1 MRTLIYL
8 LNLKKLNHY
17 LKKSFYIFIS
27 LIFIYSCN
35 KNKKDN
41 SNTIIIENKIDSIN
55 VFNKQ
60 LNYDTI
66 IRNKLI
72 IQANDYYKNNQLVEY
87 YKIYK
92 KIENNS
98 TSIKDTFG
106 IIYAKINL
114 GYYFSSKFYND
125 SSYYYFSRAEKLSR
139 KTKNNPFL
147 ATILVNKAD
156 ILWGQKNYS
165 EAEVIAIK
173 ALKKAIGKKRYDL
186 EYSCYITIANSLEGM
201 NKNEKAIDYYKKAL
215 QVLEENNI
223 EDKPSYISQTYNYLA
238 KIHQKQ
244 SQHQKAIFYINKGF
258 ENKRLKENDPKI
270 YCYLSNTLAY
280 SKFKLGDKNAI
291 NLCNETLKIA
301 DSIQFDPIKIT
312 SQTYLAEMYLA
323 QKDTATAIN
332 FLDKAEKLAHK
343 NSIFEDE
350 LHILKLQQKAN
361 PKNKEFYSQRYITLN
376 DSLQT
381 VERATRDKF
390 ARIEFETDE
399 ISSEKDKVEKL
410 YENLNT
416 QFLLLLGLSIF
427 LLTSLYLWYKNKA
440 NKTSLNELKLKQDKQ
455 EADEKVY
462 QLLLNQEDVI
472 EETKQFERNR
482 IAKELHDG
490 IMGKLSGIR
499 MNLYII
505 KKKTD
510 TETIATC
517 LKYIN
522 DIKEIENNLR
532 LLSHDLNK
540 NIFSTATTMEDE
552 INVLFKDIK
561 NHNKLLFELKIHPEI
576 NWENIS
582 NKIKIN
588 IYRIIQE
595 ALHNIDKYAKAKNVY
610 INIFKKDASI
620 VVEIIDNGIGFTVLK
635 SNQGIGIKNMEQRT
649 YEIGG
654 KFTINSEPKN
664 GTKIIL
670 IIPN

>member
-1 MRTLIYL
+1 M
-8 LNLKKLNHY
+8 
-17 LKKSFYIFIS
+17 KKSFYIFIS

-41 SNTIIIENKIDSIN
+41 SNTIIIENKIDSIH
-55 VFNKQ
+55 VYNKQ

-350 LHILKLQQKAN
+350 LHILKLLQKAN

-376 DSLQT
+376 DSLQI
-381 VERATRDKF
+381 VELTTRDKF

-399 ISSEKDKVEKL
+399 ISAEKDTLNLEKNQVGIQRWFIAGISIL
-410 YENLNT
+410 S
-416 QFLLLLGLSIF
+416 LLL
-427 LLTSLYLWYKNKA
+427 LYLWYSNKLQKA
-440 NKTSLNELKLKQDKQ
+440 KTRELLLKQEQ
-455 EADEKVY
+455 QIANEEIY
-462 QLLLNQEDVI
+462 QLILNQHQKI
-472 EETKQFERNR
+472 EEGKQSEKQR
-482 IAKELHDG
+482 ISLELHDG
-490 IMGKLSGIR
+490 VMGRLSAVR
-499 MNLYII
+499 MNLYALIM
-505 KKKTD
+505 KSD
-510 TETIATC
+510 LSNTEKFYSQ
-517 LKYIN
+517 LE
-522 DIKEIENNLR
+522 DIQSVEKEIRNIAHE
-532 LLSHDLNK
+532 LSA
-540 NIFSTATTMEDE
+540 NIFSN
-552 INVLFKDIK
+552 NVSFIAIVKELFTKIE
-561 NHNKLLFELKIHPEI
+561 NHSNIHFNLFVDNDI
-576 NWENIS
+576 NWDLIN
-582 NKIKIN
+582 NTIKIN
-588 IYRIIQE
+588 LYRILQE
-595 ALHNIDKYAKAKNVY
+595 ALQNIEKYASANEV
-610 INIFKKDASI
+610 SI
-620 VVEIIDNGIGFTVLK
+620 KMTQNENLIQVAISDNGKGFNTKTKK
-635 SNQGIGIKNMEQRT
+635 SGIGLQNMKIRIAELDGTIDIDSKKN
-649 YEIGG
+649 
-654 KFTINSEPKN
+654 K
-664 GTKIIL
+664 GTKINL
-670 IIPN
+670 TIPI